1 MYKIIKRDGKIVDF
15 DITKIANAIKK
26 AFEATDT
33 EYTDDIIDF
42 IADVFGNAFT
52 ENLADADYMFC
63 CPGLFLGLQGEL
75 LTGDIADGALL
86 GGSVAFMNVTT
97 YGAYPFCH
105 NNLPPKIINTLLHLK
120 SFFD

>member
-42 IADVFGNAFT
+42 IALKVS
-52 ENLADADYMFC
+52 AD
-63 CPGLFLGLQGEL
+63 FL
-75 LTGDIADGALL
+75 
-86 GGSVAFMNVTT
+86 
-97 YGAYPFCH
+97 
-105 NNLPPKIINTLLHLK
+105 PKI
-120 SFFD
+120 